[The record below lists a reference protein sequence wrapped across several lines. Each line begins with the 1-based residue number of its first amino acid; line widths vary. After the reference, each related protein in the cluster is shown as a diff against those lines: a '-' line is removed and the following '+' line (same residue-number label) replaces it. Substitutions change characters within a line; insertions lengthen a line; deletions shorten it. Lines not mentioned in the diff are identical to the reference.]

1 MVDKIDKPD
10 APSPYAVGGTTEAKK
25 DKPRDQQN
33 QEDLPTFKRQNPNLY
48 REKFQGELGV
58 SKTVKVPLDQ
68 IDKILFRRATPYHGV
83 PTAEAN
89 LVWKDGRTTEGVSFR
104 IKNWQDF
111 LKIKNLKQ
119 GEMIPPPFWNFGG
132 EELEIIIVKM
142 GTTSGSW
149 DVREIQ
155 KQDHGPWT
163 IDHGPKGKKKWR
175 DYGPLLKLFDPSTGR
190 IRPGIAGLYFLG
202 LVTIILLSLLIF
214 K

>member
-10 APSPYAVGGTTEAKK
+10 APSPYAVGGTTETKR

-33 QEDLPTFKRQNPNLY
+33 QEDLPTFKQQNPNLY
-48 REKFQGELGV
+48 REKFQGELGT
-58 SKTVKVPLDQ
+58 SKTVKVSLDQ
-68 IDKILFRRATPYHGV
+68 IDKILFRRATPYHGI

-104 IKNWQDF
+104 IQNWQDF

-132 EELEIIIVKM
+132 KELEIIIVKM

-149 DVREIQ
+149 NVREIQ
-155 KQDHGPWT
+155 KQEIQKQKPKTT
-163 IDHGPKGKKKWR
+163 IQNWR
-175 DYGPLLKLFDPSTGR
+175 DYGNLLRLFDPATGR
-190 IRPGIAGLYFLG
+190 IRPGIAGFYFLG